1 MMYVA
6 YCKAIG
12 VTVGGG
18 AAHDDGVKV
27 VVYRKLCKIETLL
40 LQATNRKWYMA
51 YWIAS
56 FPMTSSDLKVIY
68 FLQAFFNGIFHFGAT
83 PGVWHM

>member
-1 MMYVA
+1 MLVSNVHACVIRRCLMMYVA

-40 LQATNRKWYMA
+40 LQATNRK
-51 YWIAS
+51 
-56 FPMTSSDLKVIY
+56 
-68 FLQAFFNGIFHFGAT
+68 
-83 PGVWHM
+83 